1 MLDWEKEVP
10 EGIRRRRFELI
21 LVSECTYNE
30 DSIPALVGV
39 LEVLMEMSPRATVLV
54 ATKQR
59 HENERVFYDLMRA
72 AGFEIVEQTHA
83 LCPRNF
89 TADDLDD
96 AERVNVYTFRLKKT

>member
-1 MLDWEKEVP
+1 
-10 EGIRRRRFELI
+10 
-21 LVSECTYNE
+21 
-30 DSIPALVGV
+30 
-39 LEVLMEMSPRATVLV
+39 MEMSPRATVLV

-83 LCPRNF
+83 LCARNF